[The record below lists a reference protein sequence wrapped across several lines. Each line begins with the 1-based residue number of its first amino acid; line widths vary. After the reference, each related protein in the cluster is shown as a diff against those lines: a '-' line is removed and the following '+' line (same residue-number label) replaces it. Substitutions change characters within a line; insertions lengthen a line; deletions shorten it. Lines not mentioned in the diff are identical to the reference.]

1 MEYKIKEVS
10 DRYRII
16 DFRWFQVILER
27 NLVSRINIV
36 VLFKLYELRDENN
49 LFVYQEYDEEMKR
62 HFKMTSS
69 NFNRCIR
76 KLVCHKLIE
85 KEVDEETNEIT
96 IQIKGFCIN
105 DYLWTED

>member
-10 DRYRII
+10 ERYNTI
-16 DFRWFQVILER
+16 DLRWYFEILER
-27 NLVSRINIV
+27 NLISRINIV

-69 NFNRCIR
+69 NFNRCIK
-76 KLVCHKLIE
+76 KLVSHKLIE

-105 DYLWTED
+105 DYMWTED